1 MIEQRWRRRATGLAV
16 AALVSGG
23 LAVGSAGISAADDG
37 ELLRESTANEE
48 CANADAVE
56 GLGDNFEAYCLT
68 EEELAEITEAPDA
81 ASILPGGE
89 TASSPNLS
97 LVTNLPKEGPFAT
110 TSALNSD
117 LAFQGKYVF
126 AGNYNGFTVYN
137 IENPRKPV
145 PVSQVLCPGSQNDIS
160 VYGDLLFLS
169 TDSRRT
175 DDSCQSQSLTAQ
187 QAADRG
193 SYWEGMKIFDISDV
207 RNPQYIKSVE
217 TKCGSHTHTLVPGE
231 DSVYIYVSSYDTSSL
246 LSDCQPP
253 HDLIS
258 IIDVPLDEPTA
269 AHVAAEPVLF
279 PDAGNQGGNTRGCHD
294 ITAYPHLGLAAGAC
308 MGDGVVMDV
317 TDPLNPVILDQ
328 VRDPN
333 FAFWHSATFNNEGTS
348 IIFTDELG
356 GGSGPECNPTVGPN
370 RGANAIYTWDGDSL
384 EFASYYK
391 IPREQ
396 ADTENCVA
404 HNGSLIPVPGK
415 DIFVQAW
422 YQGGISVF
430 DFTDPYNP
438 TEIAWFDRGTFDAE
452 GTIAGAWST
461 YYYNGYIYSNEIQ
474 RGFDVFDLRDPRVA
488 PAKGTRYSEFNV
500 QTQPVY

>member
-1 MIEQRWRRRATGLAV
+1 MAV

-23 LAVGSAGISAADDG
+23 LALTSIGTSAADDG
-37 ELLRESTANEE
+37 ELLRESTQSEE
-48 CANADAVE
+48 CANADSIA
-56 GLGDNFEAYCLT
+56 GAGDNFEANCLT
-68 EEELAEITEAPDA
+68 ESEVAELEESAGT

-89 TASSPNLS
+89 TASSSNLS
-97 LVTNLPKEGPFAT
+97 LVSNLPKEGPFAT

-126 AGNYNGFTVYN
+126 AGNYNGFTVYD
-137 IENPRKPV
+137 IRNPRVPE

-160 VYGDLLFLS
+160 VYGNLLFLS
-169 TDSRRT
+169 TDSPRT
-175 DDSCQSQSLTAQ
+175 DDSCQS
-187 QAADRG
+187 AAG
-193 SYWEGMKIFDISDV
+193 SVANPAHWEGMKIFDISDV
-207 RNPQYIKSVE
+207 RNPRYVSAVR
-217 TKCGSHTHTLVPGE
+217 TDCGSHTHTLVPGD
-231 DSVYIYVSSYDTSSL
+231 DSVYIYVSSYGPNANAAY
-246 LSDCQPP
+246 CKPP
-253 HDLIS
+253 HDKIS
-258 IIDVPLDEPTA
+258 IIDVPLDAPEDA
-269 AHVAAEPVLF
+269 AIVATPVLF
-279 PDAGNQGGNTRGCHD
+279 PDAGNQGRNTAGCHD

-308 MGDGVVMDV
+308 MGDGVVMDI
-317 TDPLNPVILDQ
+317 TDPVNPVILDQ

-333 FAFWHSATFNNEGTS
+333 FAFWHSATFNNDGTS

-356 GGSGPECNPTVGPN
+356 GGSGPTCNPTVGPV

-396 ADTENCVA
+396 ANTENCVA

-438 TEIAWFDRGTFDAE
+438 TEFAWFDRGTFDAE

-461 YYYNGYIYSNEIQ
+461 YYYNGFIYSNEIQ
-474 RGFDVFDLRDPRVA
+474 RGFDVFNLRDPRVA
-488 PAKGTRYSEFNV
+488 PAKGVRYDEFNV